1 MGVPTAAPDLRYSVR
16 RPCERTELEGMGP
29 QAKEAGTTRSW
40 KRQEGCPGSQVCS
53 NCHGSHRKLT
63 PRIANP
69 LGVRVE
75 KD

>member
-40 KRQEGCPGSQVCS
+40 KRQEGCPRASRGIMF
-53 NCHGSHRKLT
+53 LMT
-63 PRIANP
+63 P
-69 LGVRVE
+69 
-75 KD
+75 